1 MICCQAG
8 WNRNSSLFRVWI
20 DANSILGAAVAKPI
34 CVRINCVGYCYY
46 KSFLN
51 FVQQHKP
58 APSIRP
64 EYLSSEKHLTSNFIF
79 FEEPGWGPSFFV
91 SCLYRML
98 TCRRRSSVRDMAH
111 QPGPIRATCE
121 LVPRPFDQEKDVQ
134 FLHSPSQS
142 TPDSWT
148 LLTKYPQGI
157 RSIVFAA
164 QFSLLYREGANH
176 IVIQHL
182 SESSYCSMVFVRVCP
197 SLR

>member
-98 TCRRRSSVRDMAH
+98 TCRRGRRLGTWHTSRDPLGLHASLFLARL
-111 QPGPIRATCE
+111 IRRRMCSFCI
-121 LVPRPFDQEKDVQ
+121 V
-134 FLHSPSQS
+134 LHSRHPILGPS
-142 TPDSWT
+142 
-148 LLTKYPQGI
+148 
-157 RSIVFAA
+157 
-164 QFSLLYREGANH
+164 
-176 IVIQHL
+176 
-182 SESSYCSMVFVRVCP
+182 
-197 SLR
+197 